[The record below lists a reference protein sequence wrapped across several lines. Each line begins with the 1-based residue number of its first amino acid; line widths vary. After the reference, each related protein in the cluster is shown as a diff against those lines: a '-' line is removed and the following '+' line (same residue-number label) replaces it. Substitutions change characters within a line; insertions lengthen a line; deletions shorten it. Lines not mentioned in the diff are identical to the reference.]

1 MFFLSLQ
8 ASPRLLPLLAV
19 VALVWLAVGNAQAL
33 GGAGELV
40 TARGLQ
46 QVWLL
51 LLAAVVVVKLM
62 FKNGRRLVD
71 TPNLRPELSTPWL
84 A

>member
-1 MFFLSLQ
+1 M
-8 ASPRLLPLLAV
+8 LPLLAV
-19 VALVWLAVGNAQAL
+19 VALVWLAVGNAQGL
-33 GGAGELV
+33 GSAGELAS
-40 TARGLQ
+40 ARGLQ

-51 LLAAVVVVKLM
+51 LLAAAVVVKLM